1 MRRKLTAL
9 LLATVLVLGV
19 AGVALASPWG
29 FGLGRGSGSSD
40 VSAPAKVIAS
50 LNLTDEQVRKIQE
63 IQTSAFEQLKGL
75 RDSLFQKMFELQS
88 LLWQK
93 NPDQK
98 AIAAKQDEIKKLR
111 QQMCEI
117 QQKVREQMKS
127 VLTQDQLNKLQQAW
141 GHGGGHGRKWRG
153 GSHRMPPSGNGPATP
168 SSAPSPF

>member
-9 LLATVLVLGV
+9 VLATVLVLGA
-19 AGVALASPWG
+19 AGVAFASPWG
-29 FGLGRGSGSSD
+29 FGLGRGPRSGN

-63 IQTSAFEQLKGL
+63 IQTSSFEKLKEL
-75 RDSLFQKMFELQS
+75 RDSLFQKVFELQS
-88 LLWQK
+88 LIWQK
-93 NPDQK
+93 NPDEK

-111 QQMCEI
+111 QQMCQI
-117 QQKVREQMKS
+117 QQEAREQMKS

-153 GSHRMPPSGNGPATP
+153 GFHCMPPSGNGPATP